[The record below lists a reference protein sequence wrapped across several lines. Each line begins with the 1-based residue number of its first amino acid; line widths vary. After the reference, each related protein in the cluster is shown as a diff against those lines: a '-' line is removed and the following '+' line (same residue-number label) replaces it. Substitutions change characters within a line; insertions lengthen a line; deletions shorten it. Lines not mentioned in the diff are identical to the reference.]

1 MDERC
6 DGKIDCQDRSDEE
19 ECKVFITFKGYNK
32 LLAPPPSGNET
43 KLSIDLS
50 IYIDK
55 IIEINEIEGYFKT
68 KTTFIRKWRN
78 SQLTYQNLKKDPKK
92 NKISKADMKK
102 MWTPYFGFENILAQ
116 NNDVSNTDKPHIFM
130 IAPNQEFN
138 FEMDDKTNFR
148 NTRLFKGDENII
160 HMQKQYTVKWVC
172 DFDLRWYPFDI
183 QKCTMDIYSPVSSI
197 TIIPSS
203 VEYLGLEEL
212 TLHRVKDV
220 TFCSATVNGLPGAM
234 VEVVLGRPLFGTI
247 LTVFM
252 PTCILLVLSQMVRV
266 FGQEHLEMVIDV
278 NLTLLLVLATF

>member
-32 LLAPPPSGNET
+32 LLAPPPLGNET

-55 IIEINEIEGYFKT
+55 IIEINEVEGYFKT
-68 KTTFIRKWRN
+68 KITTVRKWLN
-78 SQLTYQNLKKDPKK
+78 SQLTYQNLKKDPNK
-92 NKISKADMKK
+92 NKISKEDMKRI
-102 MWTPYFGFENILAQ
+102 WQPWFVFENIVEVK
-116 NNDVSNTDKPHIFM
+116 NDVSPTDIPDVFM

-160 HMQKQYTVKWVC
+160 LRQMQRTVKWVC

-183 QKCTMDIYSPVSSI
+183 QKCKMEIYSSLSSMI
-197 TIIPSS
+197 LIPSS
-203 VEYLGLEEL
+203 VEYLGLKEL
-212 TLHRVKDV
+212 TLHSVKDV
-220 TFCSATVNGLPGAM
+220 IFCPAIINGMSGAV

-252 PTCILLVLSQMVRV
+252 PTCILMVRW
-266 FGQEHLEMVIDV
+266 
-278 NLTLLLVLATF
+278 